1 LAKGIAH
8 QDRSSLQIAF
18 PNGGSASGMAVRL
31 GVRQGAAGHMY
42 LAYVRDPD
50 GNKLVGVYRMPAL

>member
-1 LAKGIAH
+1 
-8 QDRSSLQIAF
+8 
-18 PNGGSASGMAVRL
+18 MAVRL